1 MSGSIRIG
9 GIGLTVP
16 DGASAKPLAESVGGG
31 TLIKGANWF
40 VVVSLVAS
48 QVSPPELL
56 ALIEAA
62 IGSREGGVE
71 WGQALGPDADGMSG
85 VSAECSL
92 PEGVRGIAQVTPAP
106 EGLLVLFGRMGPGSG
121 DGAVRAVRSV
131 LESVPP
137 GVRRG

>member
-1 MSGSIRIG
+1 MSRLVRLG
-9 GIGLTVP
+9 GAAIAGPGDATVRP
-16 DGASAKPLAESVGGG
+16 PPAGAGEGVAMEGGG
-31 TLIKGANWF
+31 WSVMALLSTAR
-40 VVVSLVAS
+40 AT
-48 QVSPPELL
+48 PPGLL
-56 ALIEAA
+56 ACVEAGM
-62 IGSREGGVE
+62 GSQGAEVE

-92 PEGVRGIAQVTPAP
+92 PGGARGIAQVAP
-106 EGLLVLFGRMGPGSG
+106 VPKGLLVLFGRMGAGSG

>member
-16 DGASAKPLAESVGGG
+16 DGASAKPLAEAMGVG

-40 VVVSLVAS
+40 VAATLVAP

-56 ALIEAA
+56 ALIEAKM
-62 IGSREGGVE
+62 GSQGAGVE

-92 PEGVRGIAQVTPAP
+92 PEGARGIAQVAPVP
-106 EGLLVLFGRMGPGSG
+106 EGLLVLFGRMGAGSG

-131 LESVPP
+131 LESVLP

>member
-1 MSGSIRIG
+1 MSGSVALG
-9 GIGLTVP
+9 GAEVAIP
-16 DGASAKPLAESVGGG
+16 DGTTVRPLPAGAGVGVVMEGGG
-31 TLIKGANWF
+31 WSVMAVLST
-40 VVVSLVAS
+40 AS
-48 QVSPPELL
+48 VTPPELL

>member
-1 MSGSIRIG
+1 MSGPVALG
-9 GIGLTVP
+9 GAEVAIP
-16 DGASAKPLAESVGGG
+16 DGAAIRPLPADAGVGVVMEGGDWSVMAVLS
-31 TLIKGANWF
+31 T
-40 VVVSLVAS
+40 AS
-48 QVSPPELL
+48 VTPPELL

-92 PEGVRGIAQVTPAP
+92 PEGVRGIAQVAPVP
-106 EGLLVLFGRMGPGSG
+106 EGLLVLFGKMGSGSG

-137 GVRRG
+137 GVCRG

>member
-1 MSGSIRIG
+1 M
-9 GIGLTVP
+9 T
-16 DGASAKPLAESVGGG
+16 PL
-31 TLIKGANWF
+31 
-40 VVVSLVAS
+40 
-48 QVSPPELL
+48 ELL

-85 VSAECSL
+85 VSVECSL
-92 PEGVRGIAQVTPAP
+92 LEGARVIAQVAPAP
-106 EGLLVLFGRMGPGSG
+106 EGLRVLFGRMGPGSG
-121 DGAVRAVRSV
+121 GAVRAVRSV